1 MSFFDFYGR
10 AVVMFKL
17 MQMPNKNISSH
28 EMTIANRDFIISA
41 FDFIISSH
49 EKQMNRPSGKLA
61 PRPTPFPKPSHRL
74 LGTTMKAARPTAHRR
89 YMCRKAKK
97 HELQHQ
103 YQ

>member
-41 FDFIISSH
+41 FEPIISSH
-49 EKQMNRPSGKLA
+49 EL
-61 PRPTPFPKPSHRL
+61 
-74 LGTTMKAARPTAHRR
+74 
-89 YMCRKAKK
+89 
-97 HELQHQ
+97 
-103 YQ
+103 

>member
-1 MSFFDFYGR
+1 MS
-10 AVVMFKL
+10 KPL
-17 MQMPNKNISSH
+17 KMPNKNISSH
-28 EMTIANRDFIISA
+28 EMTIANRDFIISD

-49 EKQMNRPSGKLA
+49 EMYLNEASGKSA
-61 PRPTPFPKPSHRL
+61 PRPTPFPKPSHNL
-74 LGTTMKAARPTAHRR
+74 PGTTMKAAQPTAHRR

>member
-1 MSFFDFYGR
+1 
-10 AVVMFKL
+10 MFKL

-28 EMTIANRDFIISA
+28 EMTIANRDFIISD

-49 EKQMNRPSGKLA
+49 EMYLNEASDKLV
-61 PRPTPFPKPSHRL
+61 PRPTPFPKPWHTL
-74 LGTTMKAARPTAHRR
+74 PGTTMKAARHTTHRR

>member
-1 MSFFDFYGR
+1 
-10 AVVMFKL
+10 
-17 MQMPNKNISSH
+17 
-28 EMTIANRDFIISA
+28 MTIANRDFIISD

-49 EKQMNRPSGKLA
+49 EMYLNEASGKLT
-61 PRPTPFPKPSHRL
+61 PYPTPFCRHTYNLPSI
-74 LGTTMKAARPTAHRR
+74 TMKAARPTTHRR

>member
-28 EMTIANRDFIISA
+28 EMTIANRDFIISD

-49 EKQMNRPSGKLA
+49 EMCLNEALGQVGATPHPISEALAHTPGHHDEGSATHSPSQIYV
-61 PRPTPFPKPSHRL
+61 PKS
-74 LGTTMKAARPTAHRR
+74 
-89 YMCRKAKK
+89 KK
-97 HELQHQ
+97 T
-103 YQ
+103 

>member
-1 MSFFDFYGR
+1 
-10 AVVMFKL
+10 
-17 MQMPNKNISSH
+17 
-28 EMTIANRDFIISA
+28 MTIANRDFIISD

-49 EKQMNRPSGKLA
+49 EMYMNRPSGKSA
-61 PRPTPFPKPSHRL
+61 PRPTPFAKPSHNL
-74 LGTTMKAARPTAHRR
+74 PGITMKAARPTAHRR

>member
-1 MSFFDFYGR
+1 MSFFILYSQ
-10 AVVMFKL
+10 AIVISNPLKML
-17 MQMPNKNISSH
+17 NKNISSH

-49 EKQMNRPSGKLA
+49 EMCLNEASDKLA
-61 PRPTPFPKPSHRL
+61 PRPTPFPNPSHTL
-74 LGTTMKAARPTAHRR
+74 PGTTMKAARPTAHRR

>member
-1 MSFFDFYGR
+1 
-10 AVVMFKL
+10 
-17 MQMPNKNISSH
+17 MPNKNISSH

-41 FDFIISSH
+41 FEPIISSH
-49 EKQMNRPSGKLA
+49 EMYLNEASDKLT
-61 PRPTPFPKPSHRL
+61 PCPTPFCKHTYNLP
-74 LGTTMKAARPTAHRR
+74 GTTIKAAQPTAHRR

>member
-1 MSFFDFYGR
+1 MSFFILYSQ
-10 AVVMFKL
+10 AIVISKTL
-17 MQMPNKNISSH
+17 KMPNKNISSH

-41 FDFIISSH
+41 FEPIISSH
-49 EKQMNRPSGKLA
+49 EKQMNRHSGKLV
-61 PRPTPFPKPSHRL
+61 PRPTPFPKPSHTL
-74 LGTTMKAARPTAHRR
+74 PGATIKAVRPTAHRR